1 MEQTSTWS
9 TNKQTNKNTFV
20 EVLDARIVQR
30 LCHNILQAVFAA
42 RAAGVHFHIAE
53 AQLLQVDTKNT
64 EVEAKAV
71 RDHHQGFKADIY
83 QTNWNSLMDTN
94 LTDQGSCSG
103 LPDPRG
109 SREQS
114 SLVS

>member
-1 MEQTSTWS
+1 MSTWS
-9 TNKQTNKNTFV
+9 TNKQTKKTFV
-20 EVLDARIVQR
+20 EVLDARIVKR

-53 AQLLQVDTKNT
+53 AQLLQVATKNT

-71 RDHHQGFKADIY
+71 RDHHQGYKAEIF
-83 QTNWNSLMDTN
+83 QTNWNSLMDTD